1 VPSLNL
7 SRAQL
12 QDTIDKQNKE
22 FQEIVKTKASSD
34 AFAEAAA
41 KSVRELKGQMTAKD
55 EQLAAAQQTQTK
67 KQNELVHSHEVAM
80 KALKEEA
87 AAKEN
92 GIRDK
97 ANGIIDSLHDKVA
110 KQERLVE
117 AEVKARQALESRH
130 AAEKEA
136 LQSKSEEAERAAAL
150 AIKTGAQHEKKL
162 AEATEKTMKMT
173 DQIISFEKG
182 ARLAQEQL
190 KQYKLQISEVQEELD
205 CSKKLKQG
213 SESRLVQA
221 NEINAA
227 LIEQIKNIRENA
239 DKKDSAD
246 RVVARYHG
254 EDARPREVVSAA
266 VVATTTVTVTD
277 GSA

>member
-1 VPSLNL
+1 MWLFWRGDDCP
-7 SRAQL
+7 
-12 QDTIDKQNKE
+12 
-22 FQEIVKTKASSD
+22 
-34 AFAEAAA
+34 
-41 KSVRELKGQMTAKD
+41 
-55 EQLAAAQQTQTK
+55 
-67 KQNELVHSHEVAM
+67 
-80 KALKEEA
+80 EE
-87 AAKEN
+87 
-92 GIRDK
+92 GDHGRV
-97 ANGIIDSLHDKVA
+97 LL
-110 KQERLVE
+110 R
-117 AEVKARQALESRH
+117 
-130 AAEKEA
+130 
-136 LQSKSEEAERAAAL
+136 
-150 AIKTGAQHEKKL
+150 
-162 AEATEKTMKMT
+162 
-173 DQIISFEKG
+173 
-182 ARLAQEQL
+182 
-190 KQYKLQISEVQEELD
+190 QISEAQEELD